1 MSNDRTRYASYTTR
15 NLMYPDDKEVEGKK
29 RKMDYI
35 DWILVSSAFG
45 WVVVITLWLLGTFF
59 PAN

>member
-1 MSNDRTRYASYTTR
+1 
-15 NLMYPDDKEVEGKK
+15 MYPDDKEVEGKK